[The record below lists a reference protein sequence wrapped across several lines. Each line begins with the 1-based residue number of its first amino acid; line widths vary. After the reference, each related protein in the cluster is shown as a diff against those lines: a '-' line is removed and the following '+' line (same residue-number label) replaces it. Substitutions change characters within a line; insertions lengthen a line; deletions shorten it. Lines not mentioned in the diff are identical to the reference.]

1 MAEAGHGSRLP
12 RGRREREM
20 AGHHHWDRAFDAALI
35 PAHPEALSEQFGPN
49 KYIEATAMVAEQAQ
63 QTSAKEE
70 WERDV
75 RARLWAE
82 RTVAFNEI
90 SVQSEQIVEA
100 RAFMDEAAVEL
111 RTESE
116 QLAYERAHSER
127 WERYAETLRA
137 QLTEAVKK
145 EHECQQIAREEQWE
159 SYVDIVK
166 EELEHE
172 KKVTNEAREHDAIW
186 RERDK
191 LWRSYAA
198 TLNTTE
204 AEDVRLMRTE
214 IQYERLEVQEAT
226 AKLNA
231 ADVVAKALRNEIRD
245 AEECLASQSQQQQR
259 DSDWRRLREYEPHDN
274 KEFEVRQ
281 QERNDEERS
290 IQMAIL
296 EGELQESELGDDEEA
311 RSYLT
316 KCKRQQE
323 EQEQQEQQQ
332 REEPRQQQP
341 IMMIRATQ
349 DEKKMVATSAAPLAP
364 APA

>member
-1 MAEAGHGSRLP
+1 M
-12 RGRREREM
+12 
-20 AGHHHWDRAFDAALI
+20 
-35 PAHPEALSEQFGPN
+35 
-49 KYIEATAMVAEQAQ
+49 
-63 QTSAKEE
+63 
-70 WERDV
+70 
-75 RARLWAE
+75 
-82 RTVAFNEI
+82 
-90 SVQSEQIVEA
+90 
-100 RAFMDEAAVEL
+100 
-111 RTESE
+111 
-116 QLAYERAHSER
+116 
-127 WERYAETLRA
+127 
-137 QLTEAVKK
+137 
-145 EHECQQIAREEQWE
+145 
-159 SYVDIVK
+159 
-166 EELEHE
+166 
-172 KKVTNEAREHDAIW
+172 
-186 RERDK
+186 
-191 LWRSYAA
+191 
-198 TLNTTE
+198 
-204 AEDVRLMRTE
+204 
-214 IQYERLEVQEAT
+214 QEAT